1 MRLASLVTWS
11 VTVLLL
17 LAARGSSTIQT
28 PKEGSASRVD
38 ILENAYGLRVLEDKD
53 LYLQAVAEAASKQ
66 LVELQKEVFSTRGL
80 RYPRSSVSAS
90 TSVTLR
96 RTTFM
101 GEQLYPV
108 AGKAVMRK
116 PAAES
121 LTEVQE
127 ELGDQGLG
135 TKVFDGYRPYEVTER
150 MWDLVRTPTTS
161 PIPVK
166 DPVTIEAAWWTLRSL
181 TATVKSCS
189 CSKLRGLQREDRT
202 RLRGPVRRHHTQPR
216 PPARGDKEPRLRRAR
231 NVVVPLRLP
240 GLRVVQVTEP
250 PTGERAIV

>member
-1 MRLASLVTWS
+1 MRLASLITWS

-66 LVELQKEVFSTRGL
+66 LVELQKEVFGIRGLRYPRSSVSEVFGIRGL

-108 AGKAVMRK
+108 ATKAVVRK

-127 ELGDQGLG
+127 ELGD
-135 TKVFDGYRPYEVTER
+135 
-150 MWDLVRTPTTS
+150 
-161 PIPVK
+161 
-166 DPVTIEAAWWTLRSL
+166 
-181 TATVKSCS
+181 
-189 CSKLRGLQREDRT
+189 
-202 RLRGPVRRHHTQPR
+202 
-216 PPARGDKEPRLRRAR
+216 
-231 NVVVPLRLP
+231 
-240 GLRVVQVTEP
+240 
-250 PTGERAIV
+250 

>member
-66 LVELQKEVFSTRGL
+66 LVELQKEVFGIRL
-80 RYPRSSVSAS
+80 DIRYA
-90 TSVTLR
+90 TENN
-96 RTTFM
+96 FM

-108 AGKAVMRK
+108 AAKAVLRK

-127 ELGDQGLG
+127 ELGDQDLG

-150 MWDLVRTPTTS
+150 MWDHARTPTTS
-161 PIPVK
+161 PTPVK
-166 DPVTIEAAWWTLRSL
+166 DPATIEAAWWTLRSL
-181 TATVKSCS
+181 TATVKCCS
-189 CSKLRGLQREDRT
+189 CPQTSRT
-202 RLRGPVRRHHTQPR
+202 
-216 PPARGDKEPRLRRAR
+216 PARGPDTTTKDLSEGATRNRDLLREVIKSHGFVA
-231 NVVVPLRLP
+231 LE
-240 GLRVVQVTEP
+240 T
-250 PTGERAIV
+250 